1 MSEIKKR
8 RQARGWSQ
16 VQLAGRLQEAAAR
29 EGRVLPDV
37 QQLKSTISRWEN
49 DRARPDWQNQALL
62 EQVLGVSAACSE
74 SSETTTPPLSL
85 DTTLQQARFGLDEAL
100 DTLRVQ
106 LELVRRL
113 DGSLGA
119 RAALKQARS
128 LLTDASERL
137 MFSVSSG
144 DRRRTGTLV
153 ADLAS
158 LVGWQ
163 SLDAGDSHEAW
174 RSFEQAKAAAREA
187 GDAALLAHAMGEQSF
202 ALLDVGRPRD
212 AAAMINEARSRVSLP
227 PRLTAWL
234 FAAEAEAFA
243 SARDGL
249 AARRCL
255 HSAERTL
262 PAPGDEALTP
272 YLRLDDVNLARW
284 RGHILTQLRDD
295 AAPGDLLESLS
306 SIRGK
311 YGRAE
316 AGLLVDLATVA
327 LRCGDKDAGAQHIRA
342 AERISTLTGSQRQL
356 RRLAALRMA
365 A

>member
-1 MSEIKKR
+1 VSEIKQR

-16 VQLAGRLQEAAAR
+16 VQLACRLQEAAAR

-37 QQLKSTISRWEN
+37 RQLKSTISRWEN
-49 DRARPDWQNQALL
+49 GRARPDWQNQALL
-62 EQVLGVSAACSE
+62 ERVLGVPALGSE
-74 SSETTTPPLSL
+74 ANEPPQQSFSL
-85 DTTLQQARFGLDEAL
+85 EATLQQARFGIDEAL

-106 LELVRRL
+106 VELVRRL

-119 RAALKQARS
+119 RAALQQARA

-137 MFSVSSG
+137 MYSVCSE
-144 DRRRTGTLV
+144 DRRRTGALV

-163 SLDAGDSHEAW
+163 SLDAGDGHEAW

-187 GDAALLAHAMGEQSF
+187 GDNALLAHAMGEQSI
-202 ALLDVGRPRD
+202 ALLDVGRAGD
-212 AAAMINEARSRVSLP
+212 AAALINDARSQVGLP

-234 FAAEAEAFA
+234 FAAQAEAFA
-243 SARDGL
+243 CAGDRIS
-249 AARRCL
+249 ARRCL
-255 HSAERTL
+255 RSAERTL

-272 YLRLDDVNLARW
+272 YLRLDDANLARW
-284 RGHILTQLRDD
+284 RGHILTQLRDS
-295 AAPGDLLESLS
+295 AAGVELHGSLS
-306 SIRGK
+306 SVRGK

-327 LRCGDKDAGAQHIRA
+327 FRNGDRESGARHIRDA
-342 AERISTLTGSQRQL
+342 QRVSTLTGSQRQM
-356 RRLAALRMA
+356 RRLAALRTA